1 MTGADDSRPDPQPLI
16 KARWPRLMCEADA
29 ADYLSIGKTMLREH
43 GPKPKELGRRRL
55 YDRLDLERWADRLGG
70 QPLDKVET
78 EDEARDV
85 EQRFLERRKHG
96 RG

>member
-1 MTGADDSRPDPQPLI
+1 MTETDPNPLPQI
-16 KARWPRLMCEADA
+16 KARWPRLMSETDA
-29 ADYLSIGKTMLREH
+29 AEFLSIGKTMLREH
-43 GPKPKELGRRRL
+43 GPRPKELGRRRL

-70 QPLDKVET
+70 QPLDKQET
-78 EDEARDV
+78 EDEADSV